1 VDTFWTL
8 FKENV
13 IIQAVLALMFG
24 ATVCYMYIA
33 QLPVAMELVAILS
46 IIIGYFFGSKTQN
59 AILKAQLPAP
69 PDQGC
74 PDPRIEG
81 LIDQERDTRDY
92 S

>member
-1 VDTFWTL
+1 METFWTL

-24 ATVCYMYIA
+24 ATVCYMYTA
-33 QLPVAMELVAILS
+33 QLPVPMELVAILS

-69 PDQGC
+69 PDESIE
-74 PDPRIEG
+74 DPRIEG
-81 LIDQERDTRDY
+81 LIDQAHDARYDD
-92 S
+92 